1 VPRGESVS
9 HRLIT
14 DLCMQ
19 TNIRGSNDF
28 QRVYRTGKR
37 YEGHL
42 LTVFVLPNSLTQ
54 HRLGITASRKA
65 LGRAVDRNRAKRLLR
80 EAFRLTKP
88 RLDRLKKKYDW
99 VLNARRSLLSLESR
113 RPSDEFEQM
122 IARVESEEAADS
134 MIEEQLV

>member
-1 VPRGESVS
+1 MS
-9 HRLIT
+9 
-14 DLCMQ
+14 
-19 TNIRGSNDF
+19 TNLRGSNDF
-28 QRVYRTGKR
+28 QRVYKTGKR

-88 RLDRLKKKYDW
+88 RLDRLKKRYDW
-99 VLNARRSLLSLESR
+99 VLNGRRSLLSLESR
-113 RPSDEFEQM
+113 QPSHEVEEM
-122 IARVESEEAADS
+122 NERVEHEEADDS
-134 MIEEQLV
+134 VVEAQLASK

>member
-1 VPRGESVS
+1 
-9 HRLIT
+9 
-14 DLCMQ
+14 MQ
-19 TNIRGSNDF
+19 TNLRGSNDF

-42 LTVFVLPNSLTQ
+42 LTAFVLPNSLTQ

-88 RLDRLKKKYDW
+88 RLDRLKKRYDW

-113 RPSDEFEQM
+113 RPRDEFEQM
-122 IARVESEEAADS
+122 IARVEREEAADS
-134 MIEEQLV
+134 VVEAQLV

>member
-1 VPRGESVS
+1 
-9 HRLIT
+9 
-14 DLCMQ
+14 MQ
-19 TNIRGSNDF
+19 TSLRGSNDF
-28 QRVYRTGKR
+28 QRVYRAGR
-37 YEGHL
+37 RFEGHL

-88 RLDRLKKKYDW
+88 RLDRLQKRYDW

-122 IARVESEEAADS
+122 IARVEREEAADS
-134 MIEEQLV
+134 VVEAQLV

>member
-1 VPRGESVS
+1 MRTT
-9 HRLIT
+9 L
-14 DLCMQ
+14 
-19 TNIRGSNDF
+19 RGSNDF

-42 LTVFVLPNSLTQ
+42 LTVFVLPNSQLQ

-65 LGRAVDRNRAKRLLR
+65 LGKAVDRNRAKRLLR

-88 RLDRLKKKYDW
+88 RLDRLKKRYDW
-99 VLNARRSLLSLESR
+99 VLNARKSLLSLKSR
-113 RPSDEFEQM
+113 RPCDEFEMM

-134 MIEEQLV
+134 VVEAQLV

>member
-1 VPRGESVS
+1 
-9 HRLIT
+9 
-14 DLCMQ
+14 MQ
-19 TNIRGSNDF
+19 RNLRGSNDF

-65 LGRAVDRNRAKRLLR
+65 LGKAVDRNRAKRLLR

-88 RLDRLKKKYDW
+88 RLDGLKKRYDW

-122 IARVESEEAADS
+122 IARVEREEAAGS
-134 MIEEQLV
+134 VVEAQLV

>member
-1 VPRGESVS
+1 
-9 HRLIT
+9 
-14 DLCMQ
+14 MQ
-19 TNIRGSNDF
+19 TNLRGSNDF

-88 RLDRLKKKYDW
+88 RLDRLKKRYDW

-122 IARVESEEAADS
+122 IARVEREEAADS
-134 MIEEQLV
+134 VVEVQLV

>member
-1 VPRGESVS
+1 ME
-9 HRLIT
+9 
-14 DLCMQ
+14 
-19 TNIRGSNDF
+19 TNLRGSNDF

-42 LTVFVLPNSLTQ
+42 LTVFVLPNSLTK

-65 LGRAVDRNRAKRLLR
+65 LGKAVDRNRAKRLLR

-88 RLDRLKKKYDW
+88 RLERLNKRYDW

-113 RPSDEFEQM
+113 RPSEEFEQM
-122 IARVESEEAADS
+122 IARVESEEAAAS
-134 MIEEQLV
+134 VVEAQLV

>member
-1 VPRGESVS
+1 
-9 HRLIT
+9 
-14 DLCMQ
+14 MQ
-19 TNIRGSNDF
+19 TNLRGSNDF

-37 YEGHL
+37 YDGHL

-80 EAFRLTKP
+80 EAFNLTKQ
-88 RLDRLKKKYDW
+88 RRDRLKKTYDW

-122 IARVESEEAADS
+122 IARVESEEAQ
-134 MIEEQLV
+134 IEVQLV

>member
-1 VPRGESVS
+1 
-9 HRLIT
+9 
-14 DLCMQ
+14 MQ
-19 TNIRGSNDF
+19 TNLRGSNDF

-65 LGRAVDRNRAKRLLR
+65 LGKAVDRNRAKRLLR

-88 RLDRLKKKYDW
+88 RLDRLTKRYDW

-113 RPSDEFEQM
+113 RPTDELEQM
-122 IARVESEEAADS
+122 VARVESEEAADS
-134 MIEEQLV
+134 VVEAQLV

>member
-1 VPRGESVS
+1 MPTS
-9 HRLIT
+9 L
-14 DLCMQ
+14 
-19 TNIRGSNDF
+19 RGSNDF

-37 YEGHL
+37 FEGHL

-80 EAFRLTKP
+80 EAFRLAKP
-88 RLDRLKKKYDW
+88 RLDRLRKTYDW

-113 RPSDEFEQM
+113 RASDEFEQM

-134 MIEEQLV
+134 VVEAQRV

>member
-1 VPRGESVS
+1 MS
-9 HRLIT
+9 L
-14 DLCMQ
+14 
-19 TNIRGSNDF
+19 RGSNEF

-88 RLDRLKKKYDW
+88 RLDRLKKRYDW

-122 IARVESEEAADS
+122 IARVEREEASDS
-134 MIEEQLV
+134 VVEAQLV

>member
-1 VPRGESVS
+1 
-9 HRLIT
+9 
-14 DLCMQ
+14 MQ
-19 TNIRGSNDF
+19 KNLRGSNDF

-80 EAFRLTKP
+80 EAFRLTES
-88 RLDRLKKKYDW
+88 RRDRLKRRYDW
-99 VLNARRSLLSLESR
+99 VLNARRSLLSLEGR

-122 IARVESEEAADS
+122 IARVESEEATRSVVEAQ
-134 MIEEQLV
+134 MV

>member
-1 VPRGESVS
+1 ME
-9 HRLIT
+9 
-14 DLCMQ
+14 
-19 TNIRGSNDF
+19 TNLRGSNDF

-88 RLDRLKKKYDW
+88 RLDQLKKRYDW

-122 IARVESEEAADS
+122 IARVEREEAADS
-134 MIEEQLV
+134 VVEAQLA